1 MRRLM
6 LTFAVLCVALPI
18 AAQSPAPPDNPDRKA
33 IEAAM
38 ATQAS
43 AWNRADIPGFMQI
56 YENSPDTTF
65 IGAHVAKGFTPIL
78 ERYKANY
85 STAEQMGALTYTNLE
100 VRLLP
105 SSCGKVEFAV
115 VTGNFHLER
124 TAKGTATKDDGTFSL
139 VWRKGAQGWKILLDH
154 TS

>member
-1 MRRLM
+1 L
-6 LTFAVLCVALPI
+6 L
-18 AAQSPAPPDNPDRKA
+18 SPSPPSAGPANDPDRKA

-38 ATQAS
+38 NAQVA
-43 AWNRADIPGFMQI
+43 AWNRADIPTFMQV

-65 IGAHVAKGFTPIL
+65 IGSHLAKGFAPIL
-78 ERYKANY
+78 ERYKASY
-85 STAEQMGALTYTNLE
+85 STAEQMGVLTYKNLE

-124 TAKGTATKDDGTFSL
+124 TAKGAATKDDGMFSL
-139 VWRKGAQGWKILLDH
+139 VWRKGPQGWKILLDH